1 MVKLPL
7 SAEQQTA
14 LRARLGEPALRRDG
28 LSSEQARRMAAE
40 TGAPLRGVEWFA
52 LSMGV
57 VPHRYSRSIGT
68 VGAEGQMKLLESR
81 VLVVGLGGLG
91 GHVAEMLARS
101 GVGRVAGCDADVV
114 EENNLNRQTFSTLAS
129 LGEPKTQAARRRL
142 AEVNPAVEFEGFTCG
157 FQDIPEEVLSACD
170 LLFDCLDS
178 VPARL
183 ELETRCAS
191 VGRPLIHGAIGGW
204 YGQVGVVWP
213 GSNLLSRIC
222 GQGGRGIERE
232 LGNPSFTPAVAA
244 GLMVSRGIRVLL
256 GLVQPGRA
264 SLQVFDL
271 LNDEWETLE
280 L

>member
-1 MVKLPL
+1 MEQLPL
-7 SAEQQTA
+7 SADQQA
-14 LRARLGEPALRRDG
+14 LLRTRLGESALRRDG
-28 LSSEQARRMAAE
+28 LSSEQARRLAAE
-40 TGAPLRGVEWFA
+40 TGAPLRGVEWLA

-68 VGAEGQMKLLESR
+68 VGAEGQMKLLESS

-101 GVGRVAGCDADVV
+101 GVGRIAGCDADVV

-142 AEVNPAVEFEGFTCG
+142 AEVNPAVEFEDFTCG
-157 FQDIPEEVLSACD
+157 FQEIPDQVLCACD

-183 ELETRCAS
+183 ELEARCAS
-191 VGRPLIHGAIGGW
+191 AGRPLIHGAIGGW

-213 GSNLLSRIC
+213 GSGLLSRIG

-244 GLMVSRGIRVLL
+244 GLMVARGIRVLL

-271 LNDEWETLE
+271 LDDEWETLE